1 MKNTK
6 RVIHFRRKREG
17 RTDYRARLSLLKSRL
32 PRLVV
37 RKSNKNMLLQI
48 VQYQP
53 DGDKVLATAT
63 SVGLKDK
70 GWKNATSNIPAAY
83 LTGLLLAKKVNI
95 KDEII
100 VDIGL
105 QVHKK
110 GSRIYAAVK
119 GALDGGL
126 KIKCSEN
133 IFPSEDRISGK
144 HIGKEADFE
153 AAKKKIIG

>member
-1 MKNTK
+1 MKHTK

-17 RTDYRARLSLLKSRL
+17 RTDYRARLSLLKSKL

-37 RKSNKNMLLQI
+37 RKSNKNMMLQVI
-48 VQYQP
+48 NYQP
-53 DGDKVLATAT
+53 DGDKVLATAL
-63 SVGLKDK
+63 SVNLKDQ
-70 GWKNATSNIPAAY
+70 GWKHSTSSIPAAY
-83 LTGLLLAKKVNI
+83 LTGLMLAKKLKL

-126 KIKCSEN
+126 KIRCSED
-133 IFPSEDRISGK
+133 IFPSEDRLSGK
-144 HIGKEADFE
+144 HINKETDFE
-153 AAKKKIIG
+153 TVKKKIMG